1 MSLTRIQHVIIH
13 SKSTTNEQIF
23 SLVRQHVEALEPFLG
38 DAHQADNE
46 MSNVS
51 DWLDQLSSLCR
62 VQPETAPIE
71 LYEQVVS
78 YLRMLKDFLRLVNQD
93 LDTRFESTPI
103 GAVWSR
109 AELWCKV
116 AQGEDSRFT
125 RDQIWDWIA
134 PAEPDS
140 VEDLGNN
147 IFEAKWAAP
156 IPAMDVEI
164 FRRTKGIQI
173 CGEPTEPTN
182 MPNGVAFRF
191 CVI

>member
-1 MSLTRIQHVIIH
+1 MITH
-13 SKSTTNEQIF
+13 SKSTTNEQIS
-23 SLVRQHVEALEPFLG
+23 SLVRQHVEALEPFVSY
-38 DAHQADNE
+38 ARQADNE
-46 MSNVS
+46 KPNVS
-51 DWLDQLSSLCR
+51 NWLDQLSSLCR

-78 YLRMLKDFLRLVNQD
+78 YLRMLKDFLRLMNQD
-93 LDTRFESTPI
+93 LDTTFESTPI
-103 GAVWSR
+103 GAIWSW
-109 AELWCKV
+109 AESWCKV
-116 AQGEDSRFT
+116 AEGEYSRFT

-140 VEDLGNN
+140 VEDLGDN

-156 IPAMDVEI
+156 VPAMDVEI
-164 FRRTKGIQI
+164 FRRTEGIKI

-191 CVI
+191 CIY